1 MMPTLFHRRQHVQV
15 GEDIV
20 MDYSLLS
27 FTAFHD
33 VVGVGSGSAKAVM
46 VHGDTSL
53 ERGPLSVSVC
63 LASVF

>member
-1 MMPTLFHRRQHVQV
+1 
-15 GEDIV
+15 

-33 VVGVGSGSAKAVM
+33 VVGVGSGSASAVM

-53 ERGPLSVSVC
+53 SRERDVDW
-63 LASVF
+63 